1 MSKKMLS
8 QAIGVGLAVVTA
20 GSVAP
25 VVASAH
31 ISRHHLSDPV
41 AKLAQLPEEVGDD
54 EITVPEGTLVFS
66 QTAGIAA
73 RVYNSDGVP
82 RLNLYNK
89 QTGMTEVRGVP
100 VAVESTETGVTYR
113 YAGDLYAG
121 ELTVEV
127 AIATSGEQTITID
140 DVPQQTD
147 ETITGTVSYRPRI
160 ALPSDAVIDISLV
173 DVSRADAPTITLSS
187 QKIVSGGRQVPFPFT
202 LLYDPEQ
209 ISPGLSYAVQS
220 RITIDGDLKF
230 VTTTQFPVITNGH
243 PNEVEVQVEPTTPV
257 AAAEEIQLTSAIW
270 QLEQIRYRDGV
281 RLVPAS
287 PSNYTIEF
295 TANGNL
301 AIRADCNQVSGSY
314 TQNDSGLTIELGP
327 TTLAACLPES
337 IDQDYL
343 QALQH
348 ANIHFFENGN
358 LFIDTKLN
366 SSTMQ
371 FSVLD

>member
-8 QAIGVGLAVVTA
+8 QAIGIGLAVVAA
-20 GSVAP
+20 GSFAP
-25 VVASAH
+25 FAGSAQM
-31 ISRHHLSDPV
+31 SRHTLNGQV
-41 AKLAQLPEEVGDD
+41 TELAQLPEEVGDD

-66 QTAGIAA
+66 QTARIAA

-89 QTGMTEVRGVP
+89 QTGMTEVRGAP
-100 VAVESTETGVTYR
+100 VAVESTDTGVTYR
-113 YAGDLYAG
+113 YGG
-121 ELTVEV
+121 ELVVEV

-140 DVPQQTD
+140 GVPQPAN
-147 ETITGTVSYRPRI
+147 ETITGTVSYLPRI
-160 ALPSDAVIDISLV
+160 ALPPDAIVEVSLV
-173 DVSRADAPTITLSS
+173 DVSRADAPAITLSS
-187 QKIVSGGRQVPFPFT
+187 QKIVTGGRQVPFPFT

-209 ISPGLSYAVQS
+209 ISPGLSYAIQS
-220 RITIDGDLKF
+220 RITVGGDLKF
-230 VTTTQFPVITNGH
+230 VTMTQFPVITNGH
-243 PNEVEVQVEPTTPV
+243 PTDIEVQVEPITPV
-257 AAAEEIQLTSAIW
+257 AAAEEIRLTSAIW

-287 PSNYTIEF
+287 SSNYTLEF
-295 TANGNL
+295 MANGNL

-337 IDQDYL
+337 IDQEYL

-348 ANIHFFENGN
+348 ANSYFFENGN

-366 SSTMQ
+366 SSTIQ
-371 FSVLD
+371 FSILD